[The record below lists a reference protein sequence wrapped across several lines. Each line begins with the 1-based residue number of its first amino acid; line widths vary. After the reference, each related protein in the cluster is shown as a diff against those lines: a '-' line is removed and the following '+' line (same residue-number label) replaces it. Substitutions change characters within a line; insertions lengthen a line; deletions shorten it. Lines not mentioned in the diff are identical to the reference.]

1 MAALTQDPVL
11 VGGIQHSLTGCAR
24 ISSKPLVV
32 DLFAGMGGLSLGFK
46 QLGYSVRGYDA
57 ERHAV
62 ASYAANVGPAT
73 WMDLRSELPTE
84 HPAVLIG
91 GPPCRP
97 WSPMNLQRRR
107 GSHADYDLVDRF
119 RQAVISMQP
128 CAFVLENVPFLRN
141 DPQYQSLVES
151 LTDSYTLTERV
162 YSYADWGAATRRR
175 RLFAI
180 GVAKGHGVESDR
192 LVHALDRRR
201 RAPMTVAQATAGLS
215 LDRADPTLDHDW
227 PRFRTI
233 DRYAHKYATGKYG
246 WYRLNEDAPAPS
258 FGNVMKTYTLRR
270 GVSGIPD
277 RAVSPREAIAILG
290 FPPSY
295 RFPVTVPR
303 TAKYRMAADAVS
315 PVFGSAVAGAISEV
329 LGVAANDAEH

>member
-1 MAALTQDPVL
+1 M
-11 VGGIQHSLTGCAR
+11 
-24 ISSKPLVV
+24 SSKPLVV

-46 QLGYSVRGYDA
+46 HHGYSVRGYDA

-62 ASYAANVGPAT
+62 ASYAANVGPASL
-73 WMDLRSELPTE
+73 MDLRVELPTE
-84 HPAVLIG
+84 QPAVLVG

-97 WSPMNLQRRR
+97 WSPINLQRRR
-107 GSHADYDLVDRF
+107 ASHADYDLVDRF
-119 RQAVISMQP
+119 RQAVVSMQP
-128 CAFVLENVPFLRN
+128 CVFVLENVPFLRN
-141 DPQYQSLVES
+141 DPQYQELVES
-151 LTDSYTLTERV
+151 LADSYSLSENI

-180 GVAKGHGVESDR
+180 GVAKGHRVESDT
-192 LVHALDRRR
+192 LVDALERRR
-201 RAPMTVAQATAGLS
+201 QPPMTVAQATAGLS
-215 LDRADPTLDHDW
+215 LDRADPTFDHDW

-246 WYRLNEDAPAPS
+246 WYRLDEHAPAPS

-290 FPPSY
+290 FPATY

-315 PVFGSAVAGAISEV
+315 PVFGSAVADATSEV
-329 LGVAANDAEH
+329 LRVAATHAGR